1 MENQIIE
8 LIESLKSNKRVDTF
22 DKASTK
28 QAIVIRLLSL
38 LGWDIFDVD
47 EVKPDH
53 ALKSVQV
60 DYSPVSYTHLTLPTR
75 SCQCRSRWSA
85 SQ

>member
-1 MENQIIE
+1 MENKIIE

-38 LGWDIFDVD
+38 LGWEIFDVD
-47 EVKPDH
+47 EVKPD
-53 ALKSVQV
+53 
-60 DYSPVSYTHLTLPTR
+60 
-75 SCQCRSRWSA
+75 RSRSL
-85 SQ
+85 